1 MCVLCIWKN
10 FLILIL
16 FINQRLYNIGINHIP
31 DAYFAVRRFN
41 KTRHTFII
49 KSVTSL
55 THISFL
61 LRLAMRINTLFFKTD
76 YIWHVIAM
84 NRAAWIKC
92 ISSQT
97 VTAGRHICFV
107 KITQFILIFPRNLI
121 QFVRQSCRN
130 LFICLCLFK
139 NNTDGS
145 MGPTQRELHYGSSL
159 DTKKCVCCL
168 HSRLL
173 SCFEKR
179 DVVAKQHVL
188 FILAAAFL
196 FCSYYILPP
205 FHIFWLFVQLL
216 VLWEACNSGPNPSQT
231 PFTSPNK
238 ALRLTRTNTMQI
250 PATSNDFTYSFSTLK
265 YPT

>member
-1 MCVLCIWKN
+1 MKL
-10 FLILIL
+10 LIYLL

-31 DAYFAVRRFN
+31 DAYFVVRRYN
-41 KTRHTFII
+41 KTCHTFIM
-49 KSVTSL
+49 KTVTSL
-55 THISFL
+55 TYMVTYSISFL
-61 LRLAMRINTLFFKTD
+61 LCLAMCISTLFFKTD
-76 YIWHVIAM
+76 FIWHVITM

-92 ISSQT
+92 ISSQA
-97 VTAGRHICFV
+97 VTARRHICFV

-139 NNTDGS
+139 NKTSGL

-188 FILAAAFL
+188 FI
-196 FCSYYILPP
+196 
-205 FHIFWLFVQLL
+205 
-216 VLWEACNSGPNPSQT
+216 
-231 PFTSPNK
+231 
-238 ALRLTRTNTMQI
+238 
-250 PATSNDFTYSFSTLK
+250 
-265 YPT
+265 

>member
-1 MCVLCIWKN
+1 MWKN
-10 FLILIL
+10 FLILL
-16 FINQRLYNIGINHIP
+16 FLINQRLYNIGINNIP

-41 KTRHTFII
+41 KTCHTFVI

-55 THISFL
+55 THMVTYSISFL
-61 LRLAMRINTLFFKTD
+61 LRLAIRINTLFFKTD

-84 NRAAWIKC
+84 NRVAWVKC
-92 ISSQT
+92 ISSQA

-121 QFVRQSCRN
+121 QFVRQSCGN

-139 NNTDGS
+139 NNTNGL
-145 MGPTQRELHYGSSL
+145 MGPTQRELHYGSPH

-179 DVVAKQHVL
+179 DLVAKQHVL
-188 FILAAAFL
+188 FI
-196 FCSYYILPP
+196 
-205 FHIFWLFVQLL
+205 
-216 VLWEACNSGPNPSQT
+216 
-231 PFTSPNK
+231 
-238 ALRLTRTNTMQI
+238 
-250 PATSNDFTYSFSTLK
+250 
-265 YPT
+265 